1 MNFPG
6 KWDGAALRRIAA
18 ARELRISTPRADGTM
33 RTDVPIWVVE
43 VDGSVFVRTWRRRD
57 TGWFGAAVRTGTARV
72 RIADWE
78 RKVAVAD
85 VGAAD
90 AGMRTAVD
98 AAYRSKYGVSDDPTV
113 SGMVT
118 DDAAASTLRLSPPPS
133 GGDPAHD
140 GRQ

>member
-1 MNFPG
+1 MDSSG
-6 KWDGAALRRIAA
+6 AWDTAALRQIAA
-18 ARELRISTPRADGTM
+18 AHELRISTPRADGTM

-43 VDGSVFVRTWRRRD
+43 VDGSVFVRTWHRRD
-57 TGWFGAAVRTGTARV
+57 TGWFGAAVRTGTALL

-78 RKVAVAD
+78 REVAVAD

-90 AGMRTAVD
+90 AGTRTAVD

-133 GGDPAHD
+133 ADPAHH
-140 GRQ
+140 GGQ